1 MGKSGESE
9 KLMELL
15 RKLHQIL
22 LVEREYVKRMQRK
35 DPFQCDVIA
44 VKRGYAVL
52 KAGKRVEEG
61 TFLGHLQKDDVI
73 ELGYVVESGRYLI
86 VKLLDKFEEAYG
98 KVKLVEIENLL
109 SYDVQLSILE
119 IFMEEGEFPQV
130 VSASEGSPSF
140 SSIENLDEFQSRA
153 AEAALSLN
161 ENQLMLVVGP
171 PGTGKTRFISTA
183 ARLAAEKERVLI
195 TSHTNRAVDNA
206 IAGLPESVAVR
217 VGNPRKLSGEVMR
230 YSVELRAEERL
241 EEVNATTPEELAEL
255 AALRARQKEREV
267 MRILNSARIV
277 GSTLIKCATSPML
290 EQAFDTVFID
300 ESSQA
305 LISAAMIA
313 MDMGK
318 KFVIVGDPYQ
328 LPPVLRHYR
337 GDASKFSAF
346 TFFYR
351 LNPSAFWL
359 RRHYRSSS
367 EIIGFAARFVYGGR
381 IEAAEVC
388 RNVRLETHPAENP
401 ILDPEKPLVFVS
413 VNGWEEGKASKLNR
427 AEAIATAKVCR
438 MLMEAS
444 VSDIGVIT
452 PYVKQRELLSQL
464 LPVEVN
470 TVDAFQGREKDV
482 IIFSTTATS
491 DLSFACEKRRFNV
504 ALTRARKKFI
514 AFCNEKAFL
523 ITKNRNTLL
532 YHLFRHCRERGSFV
546 RYQVNVND

>member
-1 MGKSGESE
+1 MGKSEESE
-9 KLMELL
+9 LMGLL
-15 RKLHQIL
+15 RRLHEVL
-22 LVEREYVKRMQRK
+22 LAEREYVKRMQKR
-35 DPFQCDVIA
+35 DPFQCEVIA

-52 KAGKRVEEG
+52 KSGKRVEEG
-61 TFLGHLQKDDVI
+61 SFLGYLQKDDVV

-86 VKLLDKFEEAYG
+86 VRLLDAFEAG
-98 KVKLVEIENLL
+98 DSIKLVEIENLL
-109 SYDVQLSILE
+109 SYDVQLAILE

-130 VSASEGSPSF
+130 IDASEGGPEF
-140 SSIENLDEFQSRA
+140 RPVENLDEFQSRA
-153 AEAALSLN
+153 AEAALSLGEN
-161 ENQLMLVVGP
+161 ELMLVVGP

-206 IAGLPESVAVR
+206 IAGLPDSIAVR
-217 VGNPRKLSGEVMR
+217 VGNPRKLSREVMGH
-230 YSVELRAEERL
+230 SVELKAEERL
-241 EEVNATTPEELAEL
+241 GELDATTPEELAEL
-255 AALRARQKEREV
+255 AALRARQKEKEV
-267 MRILNSARIV
+267 IEILNSARIV

-328 LPPVLRHYR
+328 LPPVLRRYR
-337 GDASKFSAF
+337 GDTSKFSAF

-359 RRHYRSSS
+359 RRHYRSNS

-381 IEAAEVC
+381 IEAAETC
-388 RNVRLETHPAENP
+388 RNVRLQTHAGNP
-401 ILDPEKPLVFVS
+401 VLDPEKPLVFVG
-413 VNGWEEGKASKLNR
+413 VNGREEGKASKLNR
-427 AEAIATAKVCR
+427 AEAIATAEICR
-438 MLMEAS
+438 QLVEAG

-452 PYVKQRELLSQL
+452 PYVKQREILSQL
-464 LPVEVN
+464 VPVEVN

-514 AFCNEKAFL
+514 AMCNEKSFL
-523 ITKNRNTLL
+523 IPKNRKTLL
-532 YHLFRHCRERGSFV
+532 YHLFRHSRERGSFV
-546 RYQVNVND
+546 RYRSSNLND